1 MPGLSHLENSLIEHP
16 SVWSGSQM
24 RADTQWL
31 FELDAMAIDEL
42 KRSVDKVHSAGL
54 DLLQLK
60 RDDVP
65 LPHLEASLLEL
76 RHEILHGRGFVQ
88 MRKLPVHDLDLKQT
102 AIMFWVLGLY
112 LGDAVASQN
121 KHGHA
126 LGHVRN
132 LGQTVHN
139 PTQRGPYSN
148 DRIPWHVDS
157 CDIVGLCCVKTAV
170 SGGESSIASSASIY
184 NELLETRPD
193 LVEALLQPVYRDRRD
208 EVPAGKPPWYAIP
221 VFNWHRRLL
230 SMSIEPTY
238 IGSAGR
244 HFDAEPNTALQIEG
258 VAEIQKIADRVRLDI
273 AFEPGD
279 VQFLNNYCIVHTRQA
294 FQDADDVEHRRHL
307 LRLWLLNHDG
317 RPVGDA
323 YYDRHGSRTTVPRP
337 GGIVGARTQLNCPVE
352 LMD

>member
-1 MPGLSHLENSLIEHP
+1 LY
-16 SVWSGSQM
+16 
-24 RADTQWL
+24 A
-31 FELDAMAIDEL
+31 
-42 KRSVDKVHSAGL
+42 
-54 DLLQLK
+54 
-60 RDDVP
+60 
-65 LPHLEASLLEL
+65 L
-76 RHEILHGRGFVQ
+76 RQEILHGRGFVQ
-88 MRKLPVHDLDLKQT
+88 LRKLPVDQLDLEQT

-139 PTQRGPYSN
+139 PTQRGPYSS

-157 CDIVGLCCVKTAV
+157 CDIVGLCCVKTAIT
-170 SGGESSIASSASIY
+170 GGESSIASSANIY
-184 NELLETRPD
+184 NELLRTRPD

-208 EVPAGKPPWYAIP
+208 EVPAGKPPWYALP
-221 VFNWHRRLL
+221 VFNWHRGLL

-244 HFDAEPNTALQIEG
+244 HFDTEPNTDAQIEG
-258 VAEIQKIADRVRLDI
+258 VAEIQKIADRERLDI

-294 FQDADDVEHRRHL
+294 FQDA
-307 LRLWLLNHDG
+307 
-317 RPVGDA
+317 PVGDA
-323 YYDRHGSRTTVPRP
+323 YFDRHGSRATVGRP
-337 GGIVGARTQLNCPVE
+337 GGIVGAETRLNCPS
-352 LMD
+352 LR